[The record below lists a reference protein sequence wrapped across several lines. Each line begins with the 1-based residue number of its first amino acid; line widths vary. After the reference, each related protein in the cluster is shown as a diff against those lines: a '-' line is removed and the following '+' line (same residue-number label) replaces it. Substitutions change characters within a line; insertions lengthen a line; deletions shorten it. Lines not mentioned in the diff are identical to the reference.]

1 MDDILGIR
9 ATIDASEVQ
18 QGANDFVQQIT
29 NMKQQTDTVVLALNN
44 SISSVLQQVSEFGR
58 TANGMS
64 LSELSNSLSEAKANF
79 VSLSEDIA
87 KQRQIISDT
96 TFELRDLQQSY
107 ADAKSEGKNM
117 VAQDL
122 LQQIET
128 YKQGIQG
135 QRRELAEMVTAQQ
148 QAKESIKDLSQAYQE
163 AKNSTP
169 TFEGV
174 TNGAQTAEERMK
186 ALKDSF
192 DAFQASVTLSQQGI
206 NELGAQG
213 AQAQT
218 QGDEGQATIT
228 KTIETRYTN
237 EGAEETAEKTQ
248 LVKDKIDEVSTSYA
262 RSLAAS
268 QTAFNEQKNLIGSL
282 EGQIANLQQVMMQA
296 TKAGDMD
303 SATQAAKQIQVLEGQ
318 LTNAKSKLEEFQK
331 SAEDAQK
338 KLTDFANKPPK

>member
-122 LQQIET
+122 LQQIKT
-128 YKQGIQG
+128 HKQGILG
-135 QRRELAEMVTAQQ
+135 ERRELENLVNSQK
-148 QAKESIKDLSQAYQE
+148 QAKESIQQLSQAYQE
-163 AKNSTP
+163 AKNSNP
-169 TFEGV
+169 SFEKV
-174 TNGAQTAEERMK
+174 TQGAQTAEE
-186 ALKDSF
+186 
-192 DAFQASVTLSQQGI
+192 
-206 NELGAQG
+206 
-213 AQAQT
+213 
-218 QGDEGQATIT
+218 
-228 KTIETRYTN
+228 
-237 EGAEETAEKTQ
+237 
-248 LVKDKIDEVSTSYA
+248 
-262 RSLAAS
+262 
-268 QTAFNEQKNLIGSL
+268 
-282 EGQIANLQQVMMQA
+282 
-296 TKAGDMD
+296 
-303 SATQAAKQIQVLEGQ
+303 
-318 LTNAKSKLEEFQK
+318 
-331 SAEDAQK
+331 
-338 KLTDFANKPPK
+338 